1 MLGSA
6 RGCDGER
13 RRIDVLIWL
22 MRGLDGESSPM
33 QMLMEKCSMM
43 KDDPRR
49 LAARR
54 AWSGPR
60 VREHAKIDADTG
72 HRRARH
78 KNAAAVKVLRSP

>member
-54 AWSGPR
+54 AWPGPR